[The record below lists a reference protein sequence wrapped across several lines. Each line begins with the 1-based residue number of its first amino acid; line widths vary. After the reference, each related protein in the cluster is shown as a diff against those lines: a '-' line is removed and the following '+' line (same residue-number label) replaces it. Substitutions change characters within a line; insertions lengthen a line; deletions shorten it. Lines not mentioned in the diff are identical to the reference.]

1 MKDIILTS
9 KRQKCELWY
18 LLGAFVVA
26 NLCNVGAIIAYEA
39 PVTELFTSVFYV
51 LCFTVFLYAV
61 SVVAR
66 LLWAGTKQLFK
77 KKKTN
82 N

>member
-39 PVTELFTSVFYV
+39 PVTELFTSIFYV
-51 LCFTVFLYAV
+51 LCFTVF
-61 SVVAR
+61 
-66 LLWAGTKQLFK
+66 Q
-77 KKKTN
+77 
-82 N
+82 